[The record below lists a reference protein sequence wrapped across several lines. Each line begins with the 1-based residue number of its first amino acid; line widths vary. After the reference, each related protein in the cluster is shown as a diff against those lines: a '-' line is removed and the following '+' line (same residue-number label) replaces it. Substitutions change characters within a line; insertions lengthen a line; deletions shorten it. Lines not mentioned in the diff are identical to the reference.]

1 MKSVKP
7 HSIDRYKYLSD
18 DEHIRLTRVL
28 ETFECRDTLLI
39 ELALNTGARASELLS
54 IKQSELNDKD
64 QTVMIRGAK
73 GSNDREIP
81 LRPDLYER
89 VRLYCTNNP
98 GQNVFDIK
106 YRRLDQIW
114 QFYRPNNK
122 KFHSLRHTFAI
133 NLYKKSRDLKLVQ
146 VALGHRAISSTMVYA
161 DYVFKTEELRKLIL

>member
-1 MKSVKP
+1 MSIKP
-7 HSIDRYKYLSD
+7 HSIDRYKYLN
-18 DEHIRLTRVL
+18 DEERIDLTRLLDMVP
-28 ETFECRDTLLI
+28 CRDTLLI

-54 IKQSELNDKD
+54 IKQSELNDTE
-64 QTVMIRGAK
+64 QAVMIRGAK

-81 LRPDLYER
+81 LRPELYARVKAHCMNNKAER
-89 VRLYCTNNP
+89 VFNISY
-98 GQNVFDIK
+98 Q
-106 YRRLDQIW
+106 RLDQIW